1 MELMWVLW
9 QELPLYG
16 RKAAQFVDLLGY
28 FVLKTP
34 QTSEKKVQ
42 YLEIHVYESD
52 LGPGVCLHEILYA
65 GLFIIAPACSRV

>member
-1 MELMWVLW
+1 MNHSDEFIHIIFCRNSSLSEQEGLMELMWVLW

-34 QTSEKKVQ
+34 QTSEKKVT
-42 YLEIHVYESD
+42 
-52 LGPGVCLHEILYA
+52 
-65 GLFIIAPACSRV
+65 

>member
-1 MELMWVLW
+1 MFSIDIIVDRNSSLSEQEGLMELMWLLW

-34 QTSEKKVQ
+34 QTSEKKVK
-42 YLEIHVYESD
+42 YSRFL
-52 LGPGVCLHEILYA
+52 LGMLGE
-65 GLFIIAPACSRV
+65 GQN